1 MKHLKDILIEG
12 ILGDVDDII
21 ARGDHEVILSNI
33 FSTNIQQRRDALE
46 NLLNLIISYGA
57 KQQKTTAKMKNSDSY
72 FIQFW
77 QGSEP
82 FNPFKIKNGDATDE
96 RRFTHYISC
105 IYVCKRSG
113 QYGYRTSFINAS
125 DEQYGCNIN
134 DWIERW
140 QYTRGSF
147 KPQSKGCMLYEVP
160 EELNSLFER
169 IQMEARNHR

>member
-1 MKHLKDILIEG
+1 MMKTLKESLLSDIDTTLE
-12 ILGDVDDII
+12 
-21 ARGDHEVILSNI
+21 RGEHDVILNGI
-33 FSTNIQQRRDALE
+33 FSTNIQQRRTALE
-46 NLLNLIISYGA
+46 HLLNLIISYGA

-72 FIQFW
+72 FIQFC

-82 FNPFKIKNGDATDE
+82 LKIKNGDATDE
-96 RRFTHYISC
+96 RRLAHFISC

-147 KPQSKGCMLYEVP
+147 KPQIKGYMLYEIP
-160 EELNSLFER
+160 EELNELFKR
-169 IQMEARNHR
+169 IQMEASNHR

>member
-1 MKHLKDILIEG
+1 MKSLYNTLQESLLSDIDATLECG
-12 ILGDVDDII
+12 E
-21 ARGDHEVILSNI
+21 HEVILSNI

-46 NLLNLIISYGA
+46 NLLNLITSCGA

-72 FIQFW
+72 FIQFV
-77 QGSEP
+77 QGSKS
-82 FNPFKIKNGDATDE
+82 FKIKNGDNDDE
-96 RRFTHYISC
+96 LMHYISC

-113 QYGYRTSFINAS
+113 PYGYRTSFINAT

-147 KPQSKGCMLYEVP
+147 KPQIKEYMLYEVP
-160 EELNSLFER
+160 EELNELFRR
-169 IQMEARNHR
+169 IQMEASNRR